1 MSVKA
6 DLVQTL
12 YSEIEELGKQ
22 NIQKELVSSDLQAS
36 SKYLQI
42 ILDAC
47 ILKLRILTKKEASD
61 DTILDLCEALL
72 HFILTA
78 SILPSA
84 RKIQVDKELKID
96 LVIPNLHSL
105 MKDPH
110 KSLIID
116 IVRDS
121 AYAKRISKIKSL
133 QPNIENIWLVSVR
146 PLEIA
151 EARNY
156 CVFNEGVSKRFCDI
170 IIDIQRFLRDSGD
183 TTMRFVHS

>member
-1 MSVKA
+1 M
-6 DLVQTL
+6 
-12 YSEIEELGKQ
+12 
-22 NIQKELVSSDLQAS
+22 
-36 SKYLQI
+36 QI

-47 ILKLRILTKKEASD
+47 ILKLRILTKKDASD

-84 RKIQVDKELKID
+84 RKIEVDKELKID
-96 LVIPNLHSL
+96 LVIPNLHNL

-133 QPNIENIWLVSVR
+133 QPNIENIWLISVR
-146 PLEIA
+146 PLGIA
-151 EARNY
+151 EA
-156 CVFNEGVSKRFCDI
+156 
-170 IIDIQRFLRDSGD
+170 
-183 TTMRFVHS
+183 

>member
-1 MSVKA
+1 MLVKA
-6 DLVQTL
+6 VLVQTL

-47 ILKLRILTKKEASD
+47 ILKLRILTKKDASD

-84 RKIQVDKELKID
+84 TKIEVDKELKID

-133 QPNIENIWLVSVR
+133 QPNIENIWLISVR
-146 PLEIA
+146 PLGIA

-156 CVFNEGVSKRFCDI
+156 CVFHEGVSKRFCDI

>member
-1 MSVKA
+1 MLVKA

-12 YSEIEELGKQ
+12 YSGKQ

-47 ILKLRILTKKEASD
+47 ILKLRILTKKDASD

-84 RKIQVDKELKID
+84 RKIEVDKELKID

-116 IVRDS
+116 IVRD
-121 AYAKRISKIKSL
+121 
-133 QPNIENIWLVSVR
+133 
-146 PLEIA
+146 
-151 EARNY
+151 
-156 CVFNEGVSKRFCDI
+156 
-170 IIDIQRFLRDSGD
+170 
-183 TTMRFVHS
+183 